1 MLSENRKY
9 HFFGE
14 LTINRSGH
22 LLEEQTRPK
31 DDVVNWLFLNTGEIM
46 LSFVYKIE
54 KPSEATYNKPFK
66 VHLAFTMDEK
76 AKEVI
81 DLNTTYEVLRGSEV
95 IGNARILM
103 AE

>member
-1 MLSENRKY
+1 M
-9 HFFGE
+9 
-14 LTINRSGH
+14 
-22 LLEEQTRPK
+22 LEEQTRPK